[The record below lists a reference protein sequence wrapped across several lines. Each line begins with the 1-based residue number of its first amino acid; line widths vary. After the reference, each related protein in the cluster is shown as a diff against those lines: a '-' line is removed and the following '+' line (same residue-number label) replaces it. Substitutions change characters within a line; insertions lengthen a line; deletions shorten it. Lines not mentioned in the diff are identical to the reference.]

1 MNTFTIHRP
10 TMFEHLSPVW
20 EHFTFIVPATFMAL
34 FHVVNPIGSGI
45 LFLNLTPLADNK
57 TRRALARQIAVNS
70 FILMLVILL
79 GGLYL
84 MKLFG
89 ITIPVVQMCGG
100 LMILT
105 MGWRSLNRDDGANE
119 SDQKTYIK
127 SQIQRSDYQSK
138 VFYPYTFPFTIGPGS
153 IAVTLTISAE
163 SITNAPG
170 NNIIQYAA
178 ATIALFL
185 MAIVIYVCYSS
196 ANYFMGKMPE
206 QVRRVIMK
214 ILSFILLCI
223 GGQIIFNGLT
233 EFLKG
238 LHKAGIIS

>member
-1 MNTFTIHRP
+1 
-10 TMFEHLSPVW
+10 MFQHLSPLW
-20 EHFTFIVPATFMAL
+20 EHIYFIVPAAFMSL

-45 LFLNLTPLADNK
+45 LFLNLTPQADNK
-57 TRRALARQIAVNS
+57 TRRVLARQIAINS
-70 FILMLVILL
+70 FVLMMVILL
-79 GGLYL
+79 GGLFI

-100 LMILT
+100 AMILT
-105 MGWRSLNRDDGANE
+105 MGWRSLNRDDSVNE

-138 VFYPYTFPFTIGPGS
+138 IFYPYTFPFTIGPGS
-153 IAVTLTISAE
+153 IAITLTISAE
-163 SITNAPG
+163 SITNTPG
-170 NNIIQYAA
+170 DDMIQYLA
-178 ATIALFL
+178 ATLALLLIALT
-185 MAIVIYVCYSS
+185 IYICYSS
-196 ANYFMGKMPE
+196 ANYFMSKVHE
-206 QVRRVIMK
+206 QMRRVIMK
-214 ILSFILLCI
+214 ILSFVLLCI